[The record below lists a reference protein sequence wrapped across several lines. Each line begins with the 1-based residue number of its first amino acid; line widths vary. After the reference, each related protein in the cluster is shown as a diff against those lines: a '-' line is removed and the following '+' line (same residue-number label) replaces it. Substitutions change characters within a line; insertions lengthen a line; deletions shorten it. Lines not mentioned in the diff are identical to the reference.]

1 MATSNPFD
9 KLNVKRDDDDDD
21 QGEFEQVKGKEKSA
35 PIGLEKKKKVRP
47 KEKVEEGN
55 DEGFEEV
62 PNKIKKR
69 RPADED
75 EEESKGGEH
84 KKRRGIN
91 FNTAEEKDYRF
102 KDKPTSGRK
111 FDRQSGTGRG
121 KEVSK
126 GGAGGKGTWGDNPKN
141 IAKDFEDNNDDY
153 YFESALH
160 PEKKKERPPRRPR
173 REDKKEGEG
182 EENNEGKKEGEG
194 EGEKENR
201 GRREKREP
209 VKRELKEEEKLKK
222 PDNAISLEDYLKT
235 KEKPKEEEKEVKR
248 VQPEGAGPLTKAEK
262 KEDDTFGT
270 SGPGKKKGKKKKQ
283 KELNKEEL
291 DLNAQIG
298 ANLEISG
305 AGERERRPRRDFK
318 KGKPKE
324 FHYNEDD
331 FPEL

>member
-9 KLNVKRDDDDDD
+9 KLNVKREDDDDE
-21 QGEFEQVKGKEKSA
+21 QGEFEQVKGKDKSI
-35 PIGLEKKKKVRP
+35 PFGIENKKKKVRP

-62 PNKIKKR
+62 QNKIKKR
-69 RPADED
+69 RPVNED

-91 FNTAEEKDYRF
+91 YNTAEEKDYRLR
-102 KDKPTSGRK
+102 DKPTRGRK

-153 YFESALH
+153 YFESALN
-160 PEKKKERPPRRPR
+160 PEKKERPRRQK
-173 REDKKEGEG
+173 RENKKEGEG
-182 EENNEGKKEGEG
+182 EENNEEKKEGEG
-194 EGEKENR
+194 EGER
-201 GRREKREP
+201 GRRERRERREP

-222 PDNAISLEDYLKT
+222 PDNPISLEDYLKT

-248 VQPEGAGPLTKAEK
+248 VQPEGEKPLTKAEK
-262 KEDDTFGT
+262 KQEDILGT

-305 AGERERRPRRDFK
+305 AGDRERRPRRDNR

-324 FHYNEDD
+324 FQFREED

>member
-1 MATSNPFD
+1 MATNNPFD
-9 KLNVKRDDDDDD
+9 KLNVKRDDDDDE
-21 QGEFEQVKGKEKSA
+21 QGEFEQVKGKEKNV
-35 PIGLEKKKKVRP
+35 PIGIEKKKKVRP

-91 FNTAEEKDYRF
+91 YNTAEEKDYRLR
-102 KDKPTSGRK
+102 DKPIRGRK

-153 YFESALH
+153 YFESALN
-160 PEKKKERPPRRPR
+160 PEKKKERPPRKPK
-173 REDKKEGEG
+173 EKIKKKVKV
-182 EENNEGKKEGEG
+182 KKIMKKKKEG

-235 KEKPKEEEKEVKR
+235 KEKPKEEEDKEIKR
-248 VQPEGAGPLTKAEK
+248 VQPEGTKPLTKAEK
-262 KEDDTFGT
+262 KQDDTLGT
-270 SGPGKKKGKKKKQ
+270 SGPGKKKGKK
-283 KELNKEEL
+283 EET
-291 DLNAQIG
+291 
-298 ANLEISG
+298 
-305 AGERERRPRRDFK
+305 
-318 KGKPKE
+318 KGIK
-324 FHYNEDD
+324 
-331 FPEL
+331 